1 MRSSSG
7 GCVANSD
14 PNHRLTP
21 LAKNM
26 WLSVSARR
34 LATSEPPGSALMVA
48 SAPAMPS
55 ALRVNCTDA
64 ASARNSRCREMAALM
79 RRPKNSPA

>member
-7 GCVANSD
+7 GWVANSD
-14 PNHRLTP
+14 SNHMLTP
-21 LAKNM
+21 VAKNM

-34 LATSEPPGSALMVA
+34 LATSELPGPALMVA

-55 ALRVNCTDA
+55 GLRVNCTEE
-64 ASARNSRCREMAALM
+64 ASARNSRWRDTAALIS
-79 RRPKNSPA
+79 RPKKRPA